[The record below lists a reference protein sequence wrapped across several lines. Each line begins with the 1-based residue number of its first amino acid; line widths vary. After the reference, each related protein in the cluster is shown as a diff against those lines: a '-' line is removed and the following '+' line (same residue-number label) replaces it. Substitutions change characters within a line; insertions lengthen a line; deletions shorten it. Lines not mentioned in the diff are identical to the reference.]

1 MGAVNSHSNRSWRQ
15 VDLKN
20 LLSSPALGIGAG
32 SVTDTG
38 FAWTL
43 PTDVENPIVL
53 SAGIPDPDSLP
64 VQDLREAI
72 DRVLTKSKNEALR
85 YGGVLGFEG
94 LRIALAERHSLL
106 EGIRSGP
113 ENYLIDNGSAG
124 CIDTIC
130 DAFLDPGDVVI
141 VEGPTFSGSTRTI
154 KGHQAEIIQ
163 VSLDQKGLRVD
174 DLPAIFQRVE
184 ESGRRVKLLYTVC
197 DFQNPTGTTLSQER
211 RRQLIRLCG
220 EHQTLIVEDAAY
232 TDIYFAVPPPQ
243 SLYAL
248 AGGEGVLKVGSFS
261 KIIATGL
268 RIGWVQGRSDF
279 IDALARVRFDM
290 GNSPLLQR
298 ALEAYLQ
305 SGKLDQHLDRLR
317 AMYAKKCEILA
328 QSLYQHCSQY
338 FNFERPDG
346 GFYLWIDCIGPEAQ
360 DVRREASK
368 EGVVFPLGSS
378 FFLNQEGDDTT
389 HLRLAFSSA
398 SLAELERV
406 GPLLKV
412 ACDRAVGE
420 G

>member
-1 MGAVNSHSNRSWRQ
+1 MQAVNSNSNPRRRE
-15 VDLKN
+15 VDLKS
-20 LLSSPALGIGAG
+20 LLSSPALGVGAG
-32 SVTDTG
+32 SATDTG
-38 FAWTL
+38 LAWTL
-43 PTDVENPIVL
+43 STEVENPIVL
-53 SAGIPDPDSLP
+53 SAGIPDPDNLP
-64 VQDLREAI
+64 VHDLREAF
-72 DRVLTKSKNEALR
+72 DGVLTKSKNEALR
-85 YGGVLGFEG
+85 YGGVRGFAG
-94 LRIALAERHSLL
+94 LRIALAERHNSL

-113 ENYLIDNGSAG
+113 ENFMIDNGSAG

-141 VEGPTFSGSTRTI
+141 VEGPTFSGSTRTF

-163 VSLDQKGLRVD
+163 VSLDQQGLRVD
-174 DLPAIFQRVE
+174 NLPAIFRRVE
-184 ESGRRVKLLYTVC
+184 ESGKRVKLLYTVC

-211 RRQLIRLCG
+211 RRQLINLCG

-232 TDIYFAVPPPQ
+232 ADIYFGAPPPR

-248 AGGEGVLKVGSFS
+248 ARGEGVLRVGSFS

-279 IDALARVRFDM
+279 IDALSRVRFDM

-305 SGKLDQHLDRLR
+305 SGKLDQHLGRVR
-317 AMYAKKCEILA
+317 AMYAKKCEMLS
-328 QSLYQHCSQY
+328 QSIYQHCSQY
-338 FNFERPDG
+338 FNFEKPDG
-346 GFYLWIDCIGPEAQ
+346 GFYLWIDCIGPEAG

-378 FFLNQEGDDTT
+378 FFLHQERDDTT

>member
-1 MGAVNSHSNRSWRQ
+1 MQAVNSNSNPRRRE
-15 VDLKN
+15 VDLKS
-20 LLSSPALGIGAG
+20 LLSSPALGVGAG
-32 SVTDTG
+32 SATDTG

-43 PTDVENPIVL
+43 STEVENPIVL

-64 VQDLREAI
+64 VHDLREAF
-72 DRVLTKSKNEALR
+72 DGVLTKSKNEALR
-85 YGGVLGFEG
+85 YGGVRGFAG
-94 LRIALAERHSLL
+94 LRIALAERHNSL

-113 ENYLIDNGSAG
+113 ENFMIDNGSAG

-141 VEGPTFSGSTRTI
+141 VEGPTFSGSTRTF

-163 VSLDQKGLRVD
+163 VSLDQQGLRVD
-174 DLPAIFQRVE
+174 NLPAIFRRVE
-184 ESGRRVKLLYTVC
+184 ESGKRVKLLYTVC

-211 RRQLIRLCG
+211 RRQLINLCG

-232 TDIYFAVPPPQ
+232 ADIYFGAPPPR

-248 AGGEGVLKVGSFS
+248 ARGEGVLRVGSFS

-279 IDALARVRFDM
+279 IDALSRVRFDM

-305 SGKLDQHLDRLR
+305 SGKLDQHLGRVR
-317 AMYAKKCEILA
+317 AMYAKKCEMLS
-328 QSLYQHCSQY
+328 QSIYQHCSQY
-338 FNFERPDG
+338 FNFEKPDG
-346 GFYLWIDCIGPEAQ
+346 GFYLWIDCIGPEAG

-378 FFLNQEGDDTT
+378 FFLHQERDDTT

>member
-1 MGAVNSHSNRSWRQ
+1 MDAVNTNSNPSWRE
-15 VDLKN
+15 VDLVN
-20 LLSSPALGIGAG
+20 LLSSPALGIGVG
-32 SVTDTG
+32 SATDAG

-43 PTDVENPIVL
+43 PTVAEHPIVL

-64 VQDLREAI
+64 VQDLREAF
-72 DRVLTKSKNEALR
+72 DGVLTRSKNEALR

-94 LRIALAERHSLL
+94 LRIALAQRHRSLG
-106 EGIRSGP
+106 GIRSGP
-113 ENYLIDNGSAG
+113 ENFMIDNGSAG

-130 DAFLDPGDVVI
+130 DAFLDPGDVVM
-141 VEGPTFSGSTRTI
+141 VEGPTFSGSTRTF

-163 VSLDQKGLRVD
+163 ISLDQEGLRVD
-174 DLPAIFQRVE
+174 NLPSLFQQVE
-184 ESGRRVKLLYTVC
+184 DSGKRVKLLYTVC

-211 RRQLIRLCG
+211 RRQLIKQCG

-232 TDIYFAVPPPQ
+232 ADIHFGVPPPP
-243 SLYAL
+243 SLYDL
-248 AGGEGVLKVGSFS
+248 AGGEGVLQVGSFS

-298 ALEAYLQ
+298 VLGEYLQ
-305 SGKLDQHLDRLR
+305 SGKLDQHLGRVR
-317 AMYAKKCEILA
+317 AMYAKKCEMLS

-338 FNFERPDG
+338 FNFEKPDG
-346 GFYLWIDCIGPEAQ
+346 GFYLWIDCIGPEAP

-378 FFLNQEGDDTT
+378 FFLNQERDDTT

>member
-1 MGAVNSHSNRSWRQ
+1 MGAVNSNLNPSWRE

-38 FAWTL
+38 FAWSL
-43 PTDVENPIVL
+43 PTEVENPIVL
-53 SAGIPDPDSLP
+53 SAGIPDSDSLP

-72 DRVLTKSKNEALR
+72 DGVLTRSKNEALR
-85 YGGVLGFEG
+85 YGGVQGFEG
-94 LRIALAERHSLL
+94 LRIALAERHSSLD
-106 EGIRSGP
+106 GIPSGP
-113 ENYLIDNGSAG
+113 ENFLIDNGSAG

-130 DAFLDPGDVVI
+130 DAFLDPGEVVI
-141 VEGPTFSGSTRTI
+141 VEGPTFSGSTRTF

-163 VSLDQKGLRVD
+163 VSLDPQGLRVD

-184 ESGRRVKLLYTVC
+184 ESGKRVKLLYTVC

-211 RRQLIRLCG
+211 RMQLVKLCG

-232 TDIYFAVPPPQ
+232 ADIHFGVPPPQ

-279 IDALARVRFDM
+279 IDALTRVRFDM

-298 ALEAYLQ
+298 ALEAYLL
-305 SGKLDQHLDRLR
+305 SGKLDQHLGRLR
-317 AMYAKKCEILA
+317 ALYAKKCEMLS
-328 QSLYQHCSQY
+328 QSLAQHCSQY
-338 FNFERPDG
+338 FNFVRPDG
-346 GFYLWIDCIGPEAQ
+346 GFYLWIDCTGPAAQ

-378 FFLNQEGDDTT
+378 FFLNQERDDTT
-389 HLRLAFSSA
+389 HLRLAFSTA

>member
-1 MGAVNSHSNRSWRQ
+1 MGAVNSNLNPSWRE

-38 FAWTL
+38 FAWSL
-43 PTDVENPIVL
+43 PTEVENPIVL

-72 DRVLTKSKNEALR
+72 DGVLTRSKNEALR
-85 YGGVLGFEG
+85 YGGVQGFEG
-94 LRIALAERHSLL
+94 LRIALAARQSSL
-106 EGIRSGP
+106 EGIPSGP
-113 ENYLIDNGSAG
+113 ENFLIDNGSAG

-141 VEGPTFSGSTRTI
+141 VEGPTFSGSTRTF

-163 VSLDQKGLRVD
+163 VSLDQQGLRVD

-184 ESGRRVKLLYTVC
+184 ESGKRVKLLYTVC

-211 RRQLIRLCG
+211 RMQLVKLCG

-232 TDIYFAVPPPQ
+232 ADIHFGVPPPP

-305 SGKLDQHLDRLR
+305 SGKLDQHLGRLR
-317 AMYAKKCEILA
+317 AIYAKKCATLSL
-328 QSLYQHCSQY
+328 SLYQHCSQY

-346 GFYLWIDCIGPEAQ
+346 GFYLWIDCIGPAAQ

-368 EGVVFPLGSS
+368 EGIVFPLGSA
-378 FFLNQEGDDTT
+378 FFLNQERDDTT

>member
-1 MGAVNSHSNRSWRQ
+1 MGALDSNPNRSRQ
-15 VDLKN
+15 EIDLKN
-20 LLSSPALGIGAG
+20 LLSRPALGIGAG
-32 SVTDTG
+32 SVTDMG

-43 PTDVENPIVL
+43 PTEVENPIVL
-53 SAGIPDPDSLP
+53 SVGIPDPDSLP
-64 VQDLREAI
+64 VQELREAF
-72 DRVLTKSKNEALR
+72 DEVLTTSKNEALR
-85 YGGVLGFEG
+85 YGGVLGFDG
-94 LRIALAERHSLL
+94 LRTALAERHSSL

-113 ENYLIDNGSAG
+113 ENFLIDNGSAG

-163 VSLDQKGLRVD
+163 VSLDQQGLRVD
-174 DLPAIFQRVE
+174 DLPTLFQRVE
-184 ESGRRVKLLYTVC
+184 KSGKRVKLLYTVC

-211 RRQLIRLCG
+211 RQQLIELCG

-232 TDIYFAVPPPQ
+232 ADIYFGVPPPP

-248 AGGEGVLKVGSFS
+248 AGDEGVLRVGSFS

-305 SGKLDQHLDRLR
+305 SGKLNQHLGRLR
-317 AMYAKKCEILA
+317 SMYAKKCEILS

-338 FNFERPDG
+338 FNFKRPDG
-346 GFYLWIDCIGPEAQ
+346 GFYLWLDCIGPAAQ

-368 EGVVFPLGSS
+368 EGVIFPLGST
-378 FFLNQEGDDTT
+378 FFLNQEIDDTT
-389 HLRLAFSSA
+389 HLRLAFSTA